1 VDKWAF
7 FCGAASG
14 VRDAFGCTR
23 METELTCKRCFKKKF
38 TKDGASS
45 RSFAAA
51 AGEAATSTT
60 SPSR

>member
-1 VDKWAF
+1 VDKWAL
-7 FCGAASG
+7 FCGAASAS
-14 VRDAFGCTR
+14 RDAFGCTR
-23 METELTCKRCFKKKF
+23 METELTSSRCFKKKF

-51 AGEAATSTT
+51 AEEAATRAI